1 MKIQNMDKRPGYFFK
16 ASIAEKK
23 IEINCYYKKIFF
35 TCRDYLAQFDKPDFV
50 VETSLSEITSE
61 WMNKNDFGDKYINS
75 NEHDTGISTDF
86 VDAEVTLVFRK
97 IAETMVNYGV
107 LLLHGAAIAVN
118 NRCYIFMAP
127 SGTGKTTHIQN
138 WLKVVPDA
146 FVVNGDKP
154 FIDVINKI
162 AYGTPWCGK
171 ENLNT
176 NIGVPLAGLVI
187 LERSSINIIK
197 RIDYKEMLL
206 DLLQQCYIPKDW
218 DLALNT
224 YRLIGCLKDVP
235 CYRLS
240 CNMREESAIMAYK
253 ELYKV

>member
-1 MKIQNMDKRPGYFFK
+1 
-16 ASIAEKK
+16 
-23 IEINCYYKKIFF
+23 
-35 TCRDYLAQFDKPDFV
+35 
-50 VETSLSEITSE
+50 
-61 WMNKNDFGDKYINS
+61 
-75 NEHDTGISTDF
+75 
-86 VDAEVTLVFRK
+86 
-97 IAETMVNYGV
+97 
-107 LLLHGAAIAVN
+107 
-118 NRCYIFMAP
+118 MAP